1 MSRLQRTSGIGGLVY
16 STEAGRMCPACR
28 QAVTDCICSRS
39 AAPAPAGD
47 GVARVACDTQ
57 GRRGKAVTVVRGV
70 ALAEDAL
77 TQLARELKAACG
89 VGGTLKGGVIE
100 LQGEHVE
107 RVLVELG
114 ARGLRAKR
122 GK

>member
-1 MSRLQRTSGIGGLVY
+1 MSRLQRTSGLGGLVY

-28 QAVTDCICSRS
+28 QAVADCICNRS
-39 AAPAPAGD
+39 AAPAGD

-70 ALAEDAL
+70 ALAEGAL

-107 RVLVELG
+107 RVLAELG
-114 ARGLRAKR
+114 ARGLRVRR

>member
-1 MSRLQRTSGIGGLVY
+1 MSRLQRTAGLGGLVY
-16 STEAGRMCPACR
+16 STDTGRMCPNCR
-28 QAVTDCICSRS
+28 KPVAECVCMKA
-39 AAPAPAGD
+39 AAPSGD

-70 ALAEDAL
+70 ALAEEAL
-77 TQLARELKAACG
+77 AQLARELKAACG
-89 VGGTLKGGVIE
+89 VGGTLKAGVIE
-100 LQGEHVE
+100 LQGDHVE
-107 RVLVELG
+107 RVLAELS